1 MLSLHP
7 ACAKN
12 YYLKHYNNLNF
23 LKIIKNGTF
32 NEYLPLASGLVLPIS
47 SNTISLSFEFKKK
60 LIIYDFLNKK
70 FLKILHLIKHH

>member
-23 LKIIKNGTF
+23 PKIIKNGTF

-47 SNTISLSFEFKKK
+47 VIHLVYLLNLKK
-60 LIIYDFLNKK
+60 N
-70 FLKILHLIKHH
+70 